1 MAGRSGFLWAY
12 GDLKIYLLD
21 LCCVWQEKAFL
32 EMHIMR
38 SYLSNPTWAWSD
50 FFWSGVVFLASNND
64 KAGLR
69 CISAWLVNPWSP
81 SSAWSPI
88 STPPDFSCA
97 FSPALLLMS
106 SFKAQLYCLQ
116 PRISKSPCVWQ
127 FSRAFLFL
135 PPTPLSRFFFL
146 KVNRCIFNEGRTL
159 TALFHIQ
166 LLNAYGQD

>member
-12 GDLKIYLLD
+12 VDLKIYLLD
-21 LCCVWQEKAFL
+21 LCCAWQEKAFL
-32 EMHIMR
+32 EMHIMC

-135 PPTPLSRFFFL
+135 PPTPLSRFLFL
-146 KVNRCIFNEGRTL
+146 KVNRCIFN
-159 TALFHIQ
+159 
-166 LLNAYGQD
+166 